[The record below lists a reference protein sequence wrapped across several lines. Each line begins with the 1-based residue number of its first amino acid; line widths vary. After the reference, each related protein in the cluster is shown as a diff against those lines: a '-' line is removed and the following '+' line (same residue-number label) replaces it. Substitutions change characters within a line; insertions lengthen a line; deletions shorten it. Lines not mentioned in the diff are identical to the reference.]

1 MISFEM
7 PSRIYMQRKQQDSS
21 LEAKSR
27 KMFERMS

>member
-1 MISFEM
+1 MISVEM

-21 LEAKSR
+21 SEAKSR